1 VNTLIHRYL
10 IREMIPPFSITL
22 IFFLFIFLMT
32 KLLEVTNF
40 VVNYDVDAWAIGLML
55 LYSVPFFLQ
64 FVIPMAVM
72 MGILLAFLRLSSD
85 NETVAMKACGIS
97 VYKVLSPALA
107 FSLLGTLVTAWV
119 TIFAMPW
126 GSTSIKQ
133 MTLKLAASSL
143 EVGLKERSFNDQFEN
158 VVVYV
163 GEVVPHSGILRH
175 LFIEDRRNPKVIS
188 TIIAPEG
195 RLSGSKAALTAHLQL
210 KSGSITQVDLATRSA
225 NAVHFDRYDLSL
237 KMQLDTVNDKGENKH
252 RTEMS
257 LAEMRRY
264 IKTYAKRDSSYFRTV
279 MDYHKKFSIPLA
291 GLVLGLLAVPLGFQ
305 SGGARRSYGVGL
317 GLALFLL
324 YYVLLTA
331 GWTYGKTGAVPPL
344 VGMWAPNLVFALLGG
359 FFLRRCATDRSL
371 GFDQLY
377 TWAHHCWRRRG
388 WRGKGAHLGP

>member
-10 IREMIPPFSITL
+10 IREMLPPFGITL

-40 VVNYDVDAWAIGLML
+40 VVNYDVDAWIIGLML

-72 MGILLAFLRLSSD
+72 MGVLLAFLRLSSD

-97 VYKVLSPALA
+97 VYRVLGPAMG
-107 FSLLGTLVTAWV
+107 FSLLGTLLTAWV
-119 TIFAMPW
+119 TVYAMPW

-143 EVGLKERSFNDQFEN
+143 EVGLKERSFNDQFED

-163 GEVVPHSGILRH
+163 GEVDVHGGTLHH

-188 TIIAPEG
+188 TIIAPTG
-195 RLSGSKAALTAHLQL
+195 RLHKSTAALSAHLQL
-210 KSGSITQVDLATRSA
+210 DDGSITQVDLATRSA
-225 NAVHFDRYDLSL
+225 NAVHFDRYDLRL
-237 KMQLDTVNDKGENKH
+237 NLQLDATKGKGEGKH
-252 RTEMS
+252 RSEMS
-257 LAEMRRY
+257 LAEMQNY
-264 IKTYAKRDSSYFRTV
+264 LHSYGKRDSRYYRTL

-305 SGGARRSYGVGL
+305 SGGARKSYGVGL
-317 GLALFLL
+317 GLILFLL
-324 YYVLLTA
+324 YYILLTA
-331 GWTYGKTGAVPPL
+331 GWTYGKTGVVPPL
-344 VGMWAPNLVFALLGG
+344 VGMWAPNLIFAGLGI
-359 FFLRRCATDRSL
+359 FFLLRCASDRGL

-377 TWAHHCWRRRG
+377 TWFVHLLRRRR
-388 WRGKGAHLGP
+388 WRDNGADR

>member
-1 VNTLIHRYL
+1 MNATIHRYL

-40 VVNYDVDAWAIGLML
+40 VVNYDVDVWIIGLML

-72 MGILLAFLRLSSD
+72 MGVLLAFLRLSSD

-97 VYKVLSPALA
+97 VYKVLSPALG

-119 TIFAMPW
+119 TVYAMPW
-126 GSTSIKQ
+126 GSSAIKQ
-133 MTLKLAASSL
+133 MAIKLAASSL
-143 EVGLKERSFNDQFEN
+143 EIGLKERSFNDQFED

-163 GEVVPHSGILRH
+163 SKVDPHSGALQH

-195 RLSGSKAALTAHLQL
+195 RLHKSATALSAHLQL
-210 KSGSITQVDLATRSA
+210 TDGSITQVDLATRSA
-225 NAVHFDRYDLSL
+225 NAVHFDRYDLRL
-237 KMQLDTVNDKGENKH
+237 NLQLDSVAEKENGKH
-252 RTEMS
+252 RSEMS
-257 LAEMRRY
+257 LTEMRDY
-264 IKTYAKRDSSYFRTV
+264 LNTYEKRDSRYYRTL

-317 GLALFLL
+317 GLMLFLL
-324 YYVLLTA
+324 YYVVLTA
-331 GWTYGKTGAVPPL
+331 GWTYGKTGAVPPMI
-344 VGMWAPNLVFALLGG
+344 GMWAPNVLFALLGA
-359 FFLRRCATDRSL
+359 FFLRRCANDR
-371 GFDQLY
+371 GFGLDQLY
-377 TWAHHCWRRRG
+377 VWASHLWRRRVRRI
-388 WRGKGAHLGP
+388 RGGRPRP

>member
-1 VNTLIHRYL
+1 MNTLIHRYL

-72 MGILLAFLRLSSD
+72 MGVLLAFLRLSSD

-97 VYKVLSPALA
+97 VYKVLSPAVV
-107 FSLLGTLVTAWV
+107 FSLLGSLITAWV
-119 TIFAMPW
+119 TIYAMPW
-126 GSTSIKQ
+126 GSAAIKR
-133 MTLKLAASSL
+133 MTLKLATSSL
-143 EVGLKERSFNDQFEN
+143 EIGLKEHSFNDQFEN
-158 VVVYV
+158 VVIYV
-163 GEVVPHSGILRH
+163 SEVAPHSGVLHH

-195 RLSGSKAALTAHLQL
+195 RLYKSTTALTVYLQL
-210 KSGSITQVDLATRSA
+210 KNGSITQVDLNTRSA
-225 NAVHFDRYDLSL
+225 NVIQFERYDLRL
-237 KMQLDTVNDKGENKH
+237 KLQLDNVNDEGEYKH

-264 IKTYAKRDSSYFRTV
+264 LKTYPKRDSDYYRTL
-279 MDYHKKFSIPLA
+279 MDYYKKFSIPLA
-291 GLVLGLLAVPLGFQ
+291 GLILGILAVPLGFH
-305 SGGARRSYGVGL
+305 SGGAHRSYGVGL
-317 GLALFLL
+317 GLTLFLL
-324 YYVLLTA
+324 YYILLTA
-331 GWTYGKTGAVPPL
+331 GWTYGKTGDLPPL
-344 VGMWAPNLVFALLGG
+344 VGMWVPNLVFALLGA
-359 FFLRRCATDRSL
+359 FLLRRCATDRSL

-377 TWAHHCWRRRG
+377 TWAHYLWRRRKR
-388 WRGKGAHLGP
+388 RGRGGRLTR

>member
-1 VNTLIHRYL
+1 VNTLINRYL
-10 IREMIPPFSITL
+10 LREMLPPFSITL

-40 VVNYDVDAWAIGLML
+40 VVNYDVEVWVIGLML

-97 VYKVLSPALA
+97 VYRVLSPALA
-107 FSLLGTLVTAWV
+107 FSLLGSLATAWV
-119 TIFAMPW
+119 TIYAMPW

-143 EVGLKERSFNDQFEN
+143 EIGLKERSFNDQFED

-163 GEVVPHSGILRH
+163 SEVAPHSGTLRH

-195 RLSGSKAALTAHLQL
+195 RLYKSTAALSAHLQL
-210 KSGSITQVDLATRSA
+210 KNGSITQVDLATRSA
-225 NAVHFDRYDLSL
+225 NTVRFDRYDLRLSL
-237 KMQLDTVNDKGENKH
+237 QLDTLSEKTDGKH

-257 LAEMRRY
+257 LSEMRNYLKRY
-264 IKTYAKRDSSYFRTV
+264 KNRDSHYYRTL

-291 GLVLGLLAVPLGFQ
+291 GLVLGIMAVPLGFQ

-317 GLALFLL
+317 GLTLFLL
-324 YYVLLTA
+324 YYILLTA
-331 GWTYGKTGAVPPL
+331 GWTYGKTGDVPPL
-344 VGMWAPNLVFALLGG
+344 VGMWAPNVVFTCLGL
-359 FFLRRCATDRSL
+359 FFLRRCATDRGL
-371 GFDQLY
+371 GFDQFY
-377 TWAHHCWRRRG
+377 TWASHVWRRQRG
-388 WRGKGAHLGP
+388 RLRL

>member
-10 IREMIPPFSITL
+10 IREMLPPFGITL

-40 VVNYDVDAWAIGLML
+40 VVNYDVDAWIIGLML

-72 MGILLAFLRLSSD
+72 MGVLLAFLRLSSD

-97 VYKVLSPALA
+97 VYRVLGPALA
-107 FSLLGTLVTAWV
+107 FSLLGTLLTAGVTV
-119 TIFAMPW
+119 YAMPW
-126 GSTSIKQ
+126 GSTSLKQ

-143 EVGLKERSFNDQFEN
+143 EVGLKERSFNDQFQD

-163 GEVVPHSGILRH
+163 GEVDPHGGTLHH

-188 TIIAPEG
+188 TIIAPTG
-195 RLSGSKAALTAHLQL
+195 RLHKSTAALSAHLQL
-210 KSGSITQVDLATRSA
+210 DDGSITQVDLATHSA
-225 NAVHFDRYDLSL
+225 NAVHFDRYDLRL
-237 KMQLDTVNDKGENKH
+237 NLQLDAAKGKGEGKH
-252 RTEMS
+252 RSEMS
-257 LAEMRRY
+257 LVEMENYLRSY
-264 IKTYAKRDSSYFRTV
+264 GKRDSGYYRTL

-305 SGGARRSYGVGL
+305 SGGARKSYGVGL
-317 GLALFLL
+317 GLILFLL
-324 YYVLLTA
+324 YYILLTA
-331 GWTYGKTGAVPPL
+331 GWTYGKTGVVPPL
-344 VGMWAPNLVFALLGG
+344 VGMWAPNVIFASLGC
-359 FFLRRCATDRSL
+359 FFLLRCASDRGL

-377 TWAHHCWRRRG
+377 TWFVHLLRRRR
-388 WRGKGAHLGP
+388 WRDNGADR